1 MDENIGLVGVVCAI
15 EGKLHLD
22 EWVVMWILN
31 NKLTCLFT
39 SKIWEPMVAAKIV
52 GNSLSRLK
60 RARAWLILTCPLC
73 ALTSTNNI
81 QIAWSA
87 QQS

>member
-52 GNSLSRLK
+52 GNS
-60 RARAWLILTCPLC
+60 
-73 ALTSTNNI
+73 
-81 QIAWSA
+81 
-87 QQS
+87 